1 MAGMADYVS
10 PGENPNKIEGLTT
23 PFILTVAVLVGLIVA
38 ALATMIPRTMRDATL
53 DAERRNAIEQ
63 AEQFRLTHER
73 YVQATRPS
81 GRADS
86 TSTSTKSP
94 GAFAKDLSRDSSG
107 RETRFSV
114 SSPWPW
120 RGRSAGPMTEFQK
133 QAWDVFQR
141 NPDVVFTQD
150 ETIEG
155 RRYLHLAIS
164 QRMSAQSC
172 VDCHNAD
179 PQSSKRDWIVGDVA
193 GMIEVMKLVELS
205 LESTDRYAGTIV
217 SFVVASGVF
226 AAILVVLLNISS
238 VRRARERSEARKRIE
253 YLAYYDTLTGALNRG
268 HFLGQLAEWL
278 KSPEARARGVAIHF
292 VDLDKFKEVNDTLG
306 HDVGDDLVREAT
318 ARLIALAGKSDLVG
332 RVGGDEFVMAQW
344 KVASRKHVEERAAA
358 IVHSIS
364 QPFNLRGNRISISA
378 SVGVV
383 DRFVTT
389 SATELMKC
397 ADLALYRAKAMGRN
411 RYIIF
416 NRQIEEERAAKLLLE
431 QRVRDALDESAFR
444 LHFQPICDAATG
456 LILGFETLIRMFDEN
471 GDLVPTQEFV
481 NCAESMGLI
490 THIDEWVLREACRA
504 AVTWPENTTVA
515 VNLSPANF
523 GRASITGRQLR
534 RVVSDVLQETG
545 LAAHRL
551 ELEITEGILLE
562 NTEEV
567 MSELRGLKELG
578 VSISLDD
585 FGAGYS
591 SLNYLWK
598 FPFDKLKIDGSFVR
612 DAHAGEKVIPS
623 ILRAI
628 VALGKDL
635 RLRVCA
641 EGVETEEQRDLLVA
655 LGADQI
661 QGYFYGR
668 PTDIDEVAALIL
680 SNFAEHAVRPSQPSQ
695 RRRIALDEAQATLA
709 AQSRALRQ
717 ALPPAPLA
725 LEAPPRAA
733 ASAPVAAAP
742 APVAATRSAPE
753 FIAAPNRADLDIE
766 PQEPPLDVAE
776 PSPQP
781 VDESGVSEFDGED
794 PFAEMRRTLEAAMPA
809 RPRRAPPAEVASDIP
824 QATRPAPQAPRAAP
838 AEGEAPAPRRRDRSA
853 LNDIRASLKRVSV
866 G

>member
-1 MAGMADYVS
+1 MT
-10 PGENPNKIEGLTT
+10 PGDNPTKIEGLTT

-38 ALATMIPRTMRDATL
+38 ALAAMIPRTMRDATL

-73 YVQATRPS
+73 YAQATS
-81 GRADS
+81 GARRDGWLSGA
-86 TSTSTKSP
+86 TSP
-94 GAFAKDLSRDSSG
+94 GAFIKDLSRDTQG
-107 RETRFSV
+107 RETHFSV
-114 SSPWPW
+114 TSPYPF
-120 RGRSAGPMTEFQK
+120 RNREAAQQTEFQK
-133 QAWDVFQR
+133 QAWNVFQR

-150 ETIEG
+150 EKIDG
-155 RRYLHLAIS
+155 RRYLHLAIA
-164 QRMSAQSC
+164 QRMSSPTC
-172 VDCHNAD
+172 VECHNAH
-179 PQSSKRDWIVGDVA
+179 PQSSKRDWIVGDLA
-193 GMIEVMKLVELS
+193 GMVEVMKLVEPS
-205 LESTDRYAGTIV
+205 VEATDHYAGTIV

-238 VRRARERSEARKRIE
+238 VRRARERNEARKRIE

-278 KSPEARARGVAIHF
+278 QTPEARARGVAIHF

-358 IVHSIS
+358 IVHSLC

-383 DRFVTT
+383 DRFVTS
-389 SATELMKC
+389 SATDLMKC
-397 ADLALYRAKAMGRN
+397 ADLALYRAKALGRN
-411 RYIIF
+411 RYVIF

-431 QRVRDALDESAFR
+431 QRVRDALDNSAFR

-456 LILGFETLIRMFDEN
+456 LILGFETLIRLFDEN
-471 GDLVPTQEFV
+471 GDQVPTQAFV
-481 NCAESMGLI
+481 SCAESMGLI
-490 THIDEWVLREACRA
+490 THIDEWVLRNACRA
-504 AVTWPENTTVA
+504 AVEWPEQVTVA

-534 RVVSDVLQETG
+534 RVVADALAETG
-545 LAAHRL
+545 LDAGRL

-562 NTEEV
+562 NSDEV
-567 MSELRGLKELG
+567 MSELRGLKDLG

-612 DAHAGEKVIPS
+612 DAHAGEGVIPA
-623 ILRAI
+623 ILSAI
-628 VALGKDL
+628 VRLGQAL
-635 RLRVCA
+635 RLKVCA
-641 EGVETEEQRDLLVA
+641 EGVETAEQRDLIVS

-668 PTDIDEVAALIL
+668 PTDCDDVAALIL
-680 SNFAEHAVRPSQPSQ
+680 TNFATHAARPPAQ
-695 RRRIALDEAQATLA
+695 RRRASAIVVPALDID
-709 AQSRALRQ
+709 RAER
-717 ALPPAPLA
+717 
-725 LEAPPRAA
+725 EAPQRPAA
-733 ASAPVAAAP
+733 PAGAGRAPVAEALQATSAEP
-742 APVAATRSAPE
+742 ASPPVEDEVAPVAR
-753 FIAAPNRADLDIE
+753 D
-766 PQEPPLDVAE
+766 
-776 PSPQP
+776 
-781 VDESGVSEFDGED
+781 SGHVLSDYVENPED
-794 PFAEMRRTLEAAMPA
+794 PFAELRRSLESSLSQRRTRAHAQTSDEAHETPPP
-809 RPRRAPPAEVASDIP
+809 RRRAPPPPAAASE
-824 QATRPAPQAPRAAP
+824 PAS
-838 AEGEAPAPRRRDRSA
+838 EPAPRRRDRA
-853 LNDIRASLKRVSV
+853 GLDEIRASLRRVA